1 MSHTQIIKRG
11 AMLCAL
17 LALAPPPVLGQTPD
31 ESASREH
38 FFPLIADGG
47 GFQSWLFVTNVSDAA
62 NQCSLAL
69 RGPDL
74 DPGIF
79 RANDAV
85 APSGAN
91 ATIDLSEAGASV
103 VLAGAGAGA
112 LTFGH
117 AKLNCVEPAAARIV
131 LSLNDGGSPLSLAT
145 LESASPGTSFQFP
158 ALPRLGR
165 LAMVFSSEAGL
176 DAACAVELEGE
187 TGASL
192 GGGNVS
198 VPAGS
203 TALRFLDELIP
214 IPSGLEAGKVRVS
227 CDRAVAAV
235 ALPLNGAVFTA
246 LRPVG
251 LEDDAV
257 RSSHILPLV
266 QDGGG
271 FRSQLILTNL
281 AETANQCTIGLRGAG
296 LDASRFAIP
305 AGATAAGSS
314 VSLAFAARGD
324 QTSLPSTGEQALAYG
339 YAAVECDGPVQARNL
354 LTADAE
360 GSLAGMVAVESA
372 QSADGMEFPI
382 APELGRSALAIN
394 NDAAA
399 DVSCAVELRTKD
411 ETVAS
416 AGLFQIESH
425 STSIRF
431 LDDLFA
437 APGGFPDETARL
449 SCYGE
454 ITAASLL
461 IADTVFAAIP
471 PAISPVRTHPESAR
485 TIPDGNLRVLIARQL
500 DKAPG
505 AAIRP
510 GELAELESL
519 DARNAGIE
527 SLEGLQHAAGLTRLD
542 LGPAPW
548 DPQRGSLNGNRITD
562 LSPILGLSNLTE
574 LNVSYNQLSSLILSE
589 LGQLGSLRILNLS
602 VSQLS
607 GQIPS
612 ELGQL
617 TNLEELSLYSNQL
630 SGSIPPELSQ
640 LSKLRRLSLGD
651 NQLSGPIP
659 SEIGQLGSL
668 DYLWLGHNPLTGP
681 IPPELG
687 LLSNLELLN
696 LELNELEEGIPKELG
711 QLKNVRYLNL
721 GFNRLSGPIPPEIGE
736 LDGVTQLLLGH
747 NQLGGSIPEEL
758 GKLSNLW
765 QLDLSDNRLTGPIP
779 MELANLARLGRLE
792 LQVNDLDGGIPPALL
807 DLCDDV
813 SVRCAFPLQVLD
825 RTIDSDGDGTV
836 DFDDAFPYDATKTVD
851 SDGDGI
857 DDDNDP
863 APQDSAIGDLR
874 IFKDNVITMPVS
886 RNLPEIEGSDFPT
899 FTQSLYEHFEDA
911 FDLVMLFTNLG
922 FGEVENS
929 WGYIG
934 AAYPVSNDIRGI
946 GLDDFYVASYG
957 STGKLKRFI
966 HMPFSRGP
974 MLHEVMHTWANYA
987 IPSAKGGHWGFSS
1000 VNGILGGFDSAT
1012 LVNLGNGRYSAHWFG
1027 TFADS
1032 DHDNP
1037 RFYSDL
1043 ELYLAGFIP
1052 ASEVP
1057 DILYFE
1063 DGEWLSE
1070 GSLFTGTQQTMTMED
1085 FIARHG
1091 ERVPSWEES
1100 QKDFRAAAVLIYNEA
1115 EPPSYDRL
1123 ATLSA
1128 DIVEFSGTEPEPEH
1142 ESNFHRATRGLG
1154 TIKMDGLADLIR
1166 QSAPA
1171 SRPAAPLPPSYG
1183 APPPPSHGRGHEHGH
1198 DHNHR

>member
-1 MSHTQIIKRG
+1 MPGLVFDPATRQLTG
-11 AMLCAL
+11 
-17 LALAPPPVLGQTPD
+17 TPTTPGEYEMVYTATD
-31 ESASREH
+31 SDGDRSSL
-38 FFPLIADGG
+38 FFTI
-47 GFQSWLFVTNVSDAA
+47 
-62 NQCSLAL
+62 
-69 RGPDL
+69 
-74 DPGIF
+74 
-79 RANDAV
+79 
-85 APSGAN
+85 
-91 ATIDLSEAGASV
+91 TIDPDRTIGA
-103 VLAGAGAGA
+103 
-112 LTFGH
+112 T
-117 AKLNCVEPAAARIV
+117 V
-131 LSLNDGGSPLSLAT
+131 LS
-145 LESASPGTSFQFP
+145 F
-158 ALPRLGR
+158 
-165 LAMVFSSEAGL
+165 
-176 DAACAVELEGE
+176 
-187 TGASL
+187 
-192 GGGNVS
+192 
-198 VPAGS
+198 
-203 TALRFLDELIP
+203 
-214 IPSGLEAGKVRVS
+214 
-227 CDRAVAAV
+227 
-235 ALPLNGAVFTA
+235 
-246 LRPVG
+246 
-251 LEDDAV
+251 
-257 RSSHILPLV
+257 
-266 QDGGG
+266 
-271 FRSQLILTNL
+271 
-281 AETANQCTIGLRGAG
+281 
-296 LDASRFAIP
+296 
-305 AGATAAGSS
+305 
-314 VSLAFAARGD
+314 
-324 QTSLPSTGEQALAYG
+324 
-339 YAAVECDGPVQARNL
+339 
-354 LTADAE
+354 
-360 GSLAGMVAVESA
+360 
-372 QSADGMEFPI
+372 
-382 APELGRSALAIN
+382 
-394 NDAAA
+394 
-399 DVSCAVELRTKD
+399 
-411 ETVAS
+411 
-416 AGLFQIESH
+416 
-425 STSIRF
+425 
-431 LDDLFA
+431 
-437 APGGFPDETARL
+437 
-449 SCYGE
+449 
-454 ITAASLL
+454 
-461 IADTVFAAIP
+461 
-471 PAISPVRTHPESAR
+471 
-485 TIPDGNLRVLIARQL
+485 PDGNLRNRLIEIL
-500 DKAPG
+500 GKDSEEP
-505 AAIRP
+505 IYDF
-510 GELAELESL
+510 ELAELESL

-527 SLEGLQHAAGLTRLD
+527 SLEGLQHATGLTRLN

-736 LDGVTQLLLGH
+736 LDGVTQLLLGR

-792 LQVNDLDGGIPPALL
+792 LQANDLDGGIPPALL

-813 SVRCAFPLQVLD
+813 SVRCAFPLQVLE
-825 RTIDSDGDGTV
+825 RSIDSDGDGTV

-934 AAYPVSNDIRGI
+934 AAYSVSNDIRGI